1 MLNISL
7 YSIITNNYRYIM
19 RLYFIVYFE
28 IVCFACKSSL
38 SSLSSLLTVQ
48 GYKILVLWYHWCPT
62 TPVVIGQIITLITNY
77 AQ

>member
-7 YSIITNNYRYIM
+7 YSIITNYYRYIM

-28 IVCFACKSSL
+28 IVSFACK

-48 GYKILVLWYHWCPT
+48 GYKFLVLWYHWCPT

-77 AQ
+77 TQ

>member
-7 YSIITNNYRYIM
+7 YYIITNNYRYIM

-28 IVCFACKSSL
+28 IVCSACKSS
-38 SSLSSLLTVQ
+38 SSSLLTVQ
-48 GYKILVLWYHWCPT
+48 GYKFQVLWYHWCPT
-62 TPVVIGQIITLITNY
+62 IPVVIGQIITLITNY

>member
-28 IVCFACKSSL
+28 IVSFACE
-38 SSLSSLLTVQ
+38 SSLSSLLIVQ
-48 GYKILVLWYHWCPT
+48 SYEILVLWYHRCPT
-62 TPVVIGQIITLITNY
+62 IPVVIGQIIMLITNY